1 LIEELKKI
9 SFLDQLY
16 RGYLS
21 DSTRKEFG
29 RNSLQDKIIL
39 EKRRVQDEENLQV
52 VEKIIAQKGY
62 PSSKSVGKKYTPVLF
77 LIIQHSNLQTMK
89 KYLPLLRDVALKGD
103 ISLKTLVLMEDRVAL
118 GEGKKQLYGTQVMTS
133 QNGKSH
139 VRPIEDPDNLDKRR
153 KEIGLSPMSE
163 YVKKWEIVWN
173 LDEYKQKL
181 AEYEEIEKSLK
192 N

>member
-1 LIEELKKI
+1 
-9 SFLDQLY
+9 
-16 RGYLS
+16 
-21 DSTRKEFG
+21 
-29 RNSLQDKIIL
+29 
-39 EKRRVQDEENLQV
+39 
-52 VEKIIAQKGY
+52 
-62 PSSKSVGKKYTPVLF
+62 
-77 LIIQHSNLQTMK
+77 MK